1 MKYKRGLAAPRQ
13 AFFLFGPRGTG
24 KSTWVK
30 QNLSPSLLIDLLS
43 SATYLEHLKD
53 PSLLKKEVLACS
65 HDTWIIIDEIQKITP
80 LLNEVQDLM
89 ENHGYKRFAL
99 TGSSARKLRRRG
111 GNLLAGRAVL
121 KQLFPLTFA
130 ELNFSISIE
139 QSLNYGSLPA
149 SVNAVSNEERV
160 DFLTSYVETYL
171 REEIREEG
179 LVRRLESFA
188 RFLDVASLAAAQV
201 TNLQSLARDS
211 GVGRNSVRSFFSIL
225 EDTLMGRWLPAY
237 RPRAKVKE
245 IAHPKFFWFDTGV
258 LRAAAGGFRQPLPSD
273 WQGRMLETWLFHELS
288 AHIHYHSCGGELSYW
303 RTPSGSEV
311 DFIWQKG
318 SAIVAIEAKAAKSY
332 QSKFTTGI
340 KALGENLKIK
350 DRFIVY
356 LGDKTL
362 KDGNIHI
369 IPAASFA
376 KMLSKGDVI
385 GC

>member
-1 MKYKRGLAAPRQ
+1 MKYKRELVVPRR

-24 KSTWVK
+24 KSTWIK
-30 QNLSPSLLIDLLS
+30 QNFPHSLLIDLLS
-43 SATYLEHLKD
+43 NATYLDHLKD
-53 PSLLKKEVLACS
+53 PSLLKKEALAYS
-65 HDTWIIIDEIQKITP
+65 PDTWIIIDEIQKITA

-99 TGSSARKLRRRG
+99 TGSSARKLRRDG
-111 GNLLAGRAVL
+111 GNLLAGRAIL
-121 KQLFPLTFA
+121 KQLFPLTFE
-130 ELNFSISIE
+130 ELNYSISVE
-139 QSLNYGSLPA
+139 QALNYGTLPA
-149 SVNAVSNEERV
+149 SVNAASNEDRI
-160 DFLTSYVETYL
+160 DFLASYVETYL

-225 EDTLMGRWLPAY
+225 EDTLMGCWLPAY

-245 IAHPKFFWFDTGV
+245 IAHPKFYWFDTGV

-288 AHIHYHSCGGELSYW
+288 AYIHYHACGGELSYW

-318 SAIVAIEAKAAKSY
+318 SALVAIEAKAAKSY
-332 QSKFTTGI
+332 QTKFTAGI

-350 DRFIVY
+350 NRFVVY
-356 LGDKTL
+356 LGEKIL
-362 KDGNIHI
+362 KDGDIHI
-369 IPAASFA
+369 VPAAIFA

-385 GC
+385 GG